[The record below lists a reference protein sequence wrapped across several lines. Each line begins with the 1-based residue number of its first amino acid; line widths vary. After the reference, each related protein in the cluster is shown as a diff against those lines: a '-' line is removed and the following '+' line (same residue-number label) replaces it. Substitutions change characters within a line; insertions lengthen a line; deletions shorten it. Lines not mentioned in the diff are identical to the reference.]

1 METNKKNIP
10 EIRFPEFMND
20 GEWRLDTIETI
31 FNTRN
36 GYTPSK
42 ANPLFWEN
50 GTIPWFR
57 MEDIRKSGH
66 ILSDAIQHITPKAV
80 KGSGL
85 IPAYSI
91 IVATTAT
98 IGEHALTI
106 VDSLANQ
113 QFTFL
118 TKCKSFESRI
128 DMLYFHYFMFIIDEW
143 CKRNTNAGGLLS
155 VNMDSFKRLVVPY
168 PPTIAEQKRIAECFY
183 SLDKVI
189 ESTRQK
195 LEQLKAH
202 KKGLMQKLFPAP
214 GKSVPECRFKE
225 FEHDGEWVSFQ
236 LGSIG
241 TTINGL
247 TGKNANDFGKGKPF
261 VTYKQVFDKNFID
274 FTECSFV
281 NINENEKQNRICHS
295 DVLITMSSE
304 TPEEVGYTS
313 VILYNSVPECY
324 LNSFCFIYRLFYP
337 EQYSTT
343 FLSYLFNS
351 ERYRTNIVRIAQGIT
366 RFNISKTKFL
376 EIELL
381 IPSKDE
387 QEKIGAT
394 LYSID
399 MILDNLNNK
408 LEILERHKQALR
420 QRLFPTI

>member
-31 FNTRN
+31 FNIRN

-118 TKCKSFESRI
+118 TKCKSFEKRI

-214 GKSVPECRFKE
+214 GKSVPECRFNE
-225 FEHDGEWVSFQ
+225 FENDGEWLSAP
-236 LGSIG
+236 LNELIK
-241 TTINGL
+241 TIPPTNKLQTSEYKPSGKYPIIDQSQKYIVAYSDATEAL
-247 TGKNANDFGKGKPF
+247 TNTERSDTIVFGDHTCVLK
-261 VTYKQVFDKNFID
+261 
-274 FTECSFV
+274 FV
-281 NINENEKQNRICHS
+281 NFPFIPGADGIKIFKSKDNNKILTDYLYQYLSAFPIESKEYKRHFSELKETLIKFPS
-295 DVLITMSSE
+295 DI
-304 TPEEVGYTS
+304 
-313 VILYNSVPECY
+313 
-324 LNSFCFIYRLFYP
+324 R
-337 EQYSTT
+337 EQK
-343 FLSYLFNS
+343 
-351 ERYRTNIVRIAQGIT
+351 RIAACLSSIDDT
-366 RFNISKTKFL
+366 IR
-376 EIELL
+376 
-381 IPSKDE
+381 
-387 QEKIGAT
+387 
-394 LYSID
+394 LYS
-399 MILDNLNNK
+399 NK
-408 LEILERHKQALR
+408 LDILERHKQTLR

>member
-31 FNTRN
+31 FDIRN

-66 ILSDAIQHITPKAV
+66 ILSDAIQHINPKAV

-118 TKCKSFESRI
+118 TKCKSFEKRI

-202 KKGLMQKLFPAP
+202 RKGLMQKLFPAP

-225 FEHDGEWVSFQ
+225 FDNDGKWNSSTLKDIADVVQGYGFPERLQGKHVGKYPFIKVGDISYAYNQ
-236 LGSIG
+236 GDLSIKSASNYIDDKELIELKATAIKAG
-241 TTINGL
+241 TTIFAKVGEAIKANKKVITSMECLIDNNVAGIKC
-247 TGKNANDFGKGKPF
+247 KNNHNTDDLFLF
-261 VTYKQVFDKNFID
+261 YSMTRID
-274 FTECSFV
+274 FTEFAGGVVPSIKKTTIEEITISIPN
-281 NINENEKQNRICHS
+281 NI
-295 DVLITMSSE
+295 T
-304 TPEEVGYTS
+304 
-313 VILYNSVPECY
+313 
-324 LNSFCFIYRLFYP
+324 
-337 EQYSTT
+337 EQH
-343 FLSYLFNS
+343 
-351 ERYRTNIVRIAQGIT
+351 RIAH
-366 RFNISKTKFL
+366 SLSSVDK
-376 EIELL
+376 L
-381 IPSKDE
+381 IN
-387 QEKIGAT
+387 
-394 LYSID
+394 LYSS
-399 MILDNLNNK
+399 K
-408 LEILERHKQALR
+408 LEELERHKQALR

>member
-31 FNTRN
+31 FDIRN

-113 QFTFL
+113 RFTFL
-118 TKCKSFESRI
+118 TKCKSFEKRI

-225 FEHDGEWVSFQ
+225 FENAGEWKTFKLKDIASFF
-236 LGSIG
+236 
-241 TTINGL
+241 
-247 TGKNANDFGKGKPF
+247 KGKG
-261 VTYKQVFDKNFID
+261 
-274 FTECSFV
+274 
-281 NINENEKQNRICHS
+281 
-295 DVLITMSSE
+295 
-304 TPEEVGYTS
+304 
-313 VILYNSVPECY
+313 
-324 LNSFCFIYRLFYP
+324 
-337 EQYSTT
+337 
-343 FLSYLFNS
+343 
-351 ERYRTNIVRIAQGIT
+351 
-366 RFNISKTKFL
+366 ISKTDVSDKAMTPCIRYGELYTTYNEVIETTKSYTNLPLSDLFL
-376 EIELL
+376 SKSNDIIIPSSGETAEDIATASCILKDGIALSGDINIIRTAHNGVFLAYYLTHVKNNDIARKAQGVSIIHLYNEQLQALSIEL
-381 IPSKDE
+381 PNYEE
-387 QEKIGAT
+387 QKRIADCLSSIDYT
-394 LYSID
+394 IRLYS
-399 MILDNLNNK
+399 NK
-408 LEILERHKQALR
+408 LDILERHKQALR

>member
-1 METNKKNIP
+1 METHKKNIP

-31 FNTRN
+31 FNIRN

-113 QFTFL
+113 RFTFL

-189 ESTRQK
+189 EGTRQK

-225 FEHDGEWVSFQ
+225 FENAGEWKTFKLKDIASFF
-236 LGSIG
+236 
-241 TTINGL
+241 
-247 TGKNANDFGKGKPF
+247 KGKG
-261 VTYKQVFDKNFID
+261 
-274 FTECSFV
+274 
-281 NINENEKQNRICHS
+281 
-295 DVLITMSSE
+295 
-304 TPEEVGYTS
+304 
-313 VILYNSVPECY
+313 
-324 LNSFCFIYRLFYP
+324 
-337 EQYSTT
+337 
-343 FLSYLFNS
+343 
-351 ERYRTNIVRIAQGIT
+351 
-366 RFNISKTKFL
+366 ISKTDVSDKAMTPCIRYGELYTTYNEVIETTKSYTNLPLSDLFL
-376 EIELL
+376 SKSNDIIIPSSGETAEDIATASCILKDGIALSGDINIIRTAHNGVFLAYYLTHVKNNDIARKAQGVSIIHLYNEQLQALSIEL
-381 IPSKDE
+381 PNYEE
-387 QEKIGAT
+387 QKRIADCLSSIDYT
-394 LYSID
+394 IRLYS
-399 MILDNLNNK
+399 NK
-408 LEILERHKQALR
+408 LDILERHKQALR

>member
-31 FNTRN
+31 FDIRN

-118 TKCKSFESRI
+118 TKCKSFEKRI

-202 KKGLMQKLFPAP
+202 RKGLMQKLFPAP

-225 FEHDGEWVSFQ
+225 FENAGEWKTFKLKDIASFF
-236 LGSIG
+236 
-241 TTINGL
+241 
-247 TGKNANDFGKGKPF
+247 KGKG
-261 VTYKQVFDKNFID
+261 
-274 FTECSFV
+274 
-281 NINENEKQNRICHS
+281 
-295 DVLITMSSE
+295 
-304 TPEEVGYTS
+304 
-313 VILYNSVPECY
+313 
-324 LNSFCFIYRLFYP
+324 
-337 EQYSTT
+337 
-343 FLSYLFNS
+343 
-351 ERYRTNIVRIAQGIT
+351 
-366 RFNISKTKFL
+366 ISKTDVSDKAMTPCIRYGELYTTYNEVIETTKSYTNLPLSDLFL
-376 EIELL
+376 SKSNDIIIPSSGETAEDIATASCILKDGIALSGDINIIRTAHNGVFLAYYLTHVKNNDIARKAQGVSIIHLYNQQLQALSIEL
-381 IPSKDE
+381 PNYEE
-387 QEKIGAT
+387 QKRIADCLSSIDYT
-394 LYSID
+394 IRLYS
-399 MILDNLNNK
+399 NK
-408 LEILERHKQALR
+408 LDILEQHKQALR

>member
-20 GEWRLDTIETI
+20 GEWRLDTIETVFDI
-31 FNTRN
+31 RN

-113 QFTFL
+113 RFTFL
-118 TKCKSFESRI
+118 TKCKSFEKRI

-225 FEHDGEWVSFQ
+225 FDNDGEWNSSTLKDIADVVQGYGFPERLQGKHVGKYPFIKVGDISYAYNQ
-236 LGSIG
+236 GDLSIKSASNYIDDKELIELKATAIKAG
-241 TTINGL
+241 TTIFAKVGEAIKANKKVITSMECLIDNNVAGIKC
-247 TGKNANDFGKGKPF
+247 KNNHNTDDLFLF
-261 VTYKQVFDKNFID
+261 YSMTRID
-274 FTECSFV
+274 FTEFAGGVVPSIKKTTIEEITISIPN
-281 NINENEKQNRICHS
+281 NI
-295 DVLITMSSE
+295 T
-304 TPEEVGYTS
+304 
-313 VILYNSVPECY
+313 
-324 LNSFCFIYRLFYP
+324 
-337 EQYSTT
+337 EQH
-343 FLSYLFNS
+343 
-351 ERYRTNIVRIAQGIT
+351 RIAH
-366 RFNISKTKFL
+366 SLSSVDK
-376 EIELL
+376 L
-381 IPSKDE
+381 IN
-387 QEKIGAT
+387 
-394 LYSID
+394 LYSS
-399 MILDNLNNK
+399 K
-408 LEILERHKQALR
+408 LEELEQHKQALR

>member
-1 METNKKNIP
+1 MESNKKNIP

-31 FNTRN
+31 FSIRN

-113 QFTFL
+113 RFTFL
-118 TKCKSFESRI
+118 TKCKSFEKRI

-189 ESTRQK
+189 ESIRQK

-202 KKGLMQKLFPAP
+202 RKGLMQKLFPAP

-225 FEHDGEWVSFQ
+225 FENAGEWLSSSLNEIIETVTPARKLQVSEYKSYGKYPIIDQ
-236 LGSIG
+236 SQKYIVAYSD
-241 TTINGL
+241 TIDAL
-247 TGKNANDFGKGKPF
+247 TNMECFDAIVFGDHTCALK
-261 VTYKQVFDKNFID
+261 
-274 FTECSFV
+274 FV
-281 NINENEKQNRICHS
+281 NFPFIQGADGIKIFSSNDSNKVSTNYLYQYLSAFPIESKEYKRHFSALKEIVIKFPS
-295 DVLITMSSE
+295 DVIEQQKIAACLSSIDN
-304 TPEEVGYTS
+304 
-313 VILYNSVPECY
+313 VIN
-324 LNSFCFIYRLFYP
+324 
-337 EQYSTT
+337 
-343 FLSYLFNS
+343 
-351 ERYRTNIVRIAQGIT
+351 
-366 RFNISKTKFL
+366 
-376 EIELL
+376 
-381 IPSKDE
+381 
-387 QEKIGAT
+387 
-394 LYSID
+394 LYS
-399 MILDNLNNK
+399 NK
-408 LEILERHKQALR
+408 LDILERHKQALR

>member
-31 FNTRN
+31 FDIRN

-189 ESTRQK
+189 EGTRQK

-225 FEHDGEWVSFQ
+225 FENAGEWKTFKLKDIASFF
-236 LGSIG
+236 
-241 TTINGL
+241 
-247 TGKNANDFGKGKPF
+247 KGKG
-261 VTYKQVFDKNFID
+261 
-274 FTECSFV
+274 
-281 NINENEKQNRICHS
+281 
-295 DVLITMSSE
+295 
-304 TPEEVGYTS
+304 
-313 VILYNSVPECY
+313 
-324 LNSFCFIYRLFYP
+324 
-337 EQYSTT
+337 
-343 FLSYLFNS
+343 
-351 ERYRTNIVRIAQGIT
+351 
-366 RFNISKTKFL
+366 ISKTDVSDKAMTPCIRYGELYTTYNEVIETTKSYTNLPLSDLFL
-376 EIELL
+376 SKSNDIIIPSSGETAEDIATASCILKDGIALSGDINIIRTAHNGVFLAYYLTHVKNNDIARKAQGVSIIHLYNEQLQALSIEL
-381 IPSKDE
+381 PNYEE
-387 QEKIGAT
+387 QKRIADCLSSIDYT
-394 LYSID
+394 IRLYS
-399 MILDNLNNK
+399 NK
-408 LEILERHKQALR
+408 LDILERHKQALR

>member
-31 FNTRN
+31 FDIRN

-66 ILSDAIQHITPKAV
+66 ILSDAIQHINPKAV

-113 QFTFL
+113 RFTFL
-118 TKCKSFESRI
+118 TKCKSFEKRI

-202 KKGLMQKLFPAP
+202 RKGLMQKLFPAP

-225 FEHDGEWVSFQ
+225 FDNDGKWNSSTLKDIADVVQGYGFPERLQGKHVGKYPFIKVGDISYAYNQ
-236 LGSIG
+236 GDLSIKSASNYIDDKELIELKATAIKAG
-241 TTINGL
+241 TTIFAKVGEAIKANKKVITSMECLIDNNVAGIKC
-247 TGKNANDFGKGKPF
+247 KNNHNTDDLFLF
-261 VTYKQVFDKNFID
+261 YSMTRID
-274 FTECSFV
+274 FTEFAGGVVPSIKKTTIEEITISIPN
-281 NINENEKQNRICHS
+281 NI
-295 DVLITMSSE
+295 T
-304 TPEEVGYTS
+304 
-313 VILYNSVPECY
+313 
-324 LNSFCFIYRLFYP
+324 
-337 EQYSTT
+337 EQH
-343 FLSYLFNS
+343 
-351 ERYRTNIVRIAQGIT
+351 RIAH
-366 RFNISKTKFL
+366 SLSSVDK
-376 EIELL
+376 L
-381 IPSKDE
+381 IN
-387 QEKIGAT
+387 
-394 LYSID
+394 LYSS
-399 MILDNLNNK
+399 K
-408 LEILERHKQALR
+408 LEELERHKQALR